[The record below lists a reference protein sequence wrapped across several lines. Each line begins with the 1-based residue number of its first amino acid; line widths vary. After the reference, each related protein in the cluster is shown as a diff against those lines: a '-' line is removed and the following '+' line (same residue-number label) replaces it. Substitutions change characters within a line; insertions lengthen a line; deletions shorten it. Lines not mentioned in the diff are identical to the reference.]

1 LQAPE
6 ALQHVSY
13 THPFVDRRLVEFM
26 LAIPPAVVVGPGEPR
41 RLMRRAFSGLL
52 PEPVLRRRS
61 KASFGGMY
69 DRWLAPLAAEMLAA
83 PDRLQVVERG
93 YLERDSLV
101 ERLAAFQRGADCNVE
116 QLRVAILLEYWLRR
130 LPV

>member
-1 LQAPE
+1 
-6 ALQHVSY
+6 
-13 THPFVDRRLVEFM
+13 M

-41 RLMRRAFSGLL
+41 RLMRRAFAGLL

-61 KASFGGMY
+61 KASFGAMY
-69 DRWLAPLAAEMLAA
+69 DRWLAPLAAEMLAM